1 MSKAAV
7 SGACRLVKSRI
18 EDITLC
24 DFKLY
29 YKATVIKIARLPQNR
44 NIDQRNRVESPE
56 INSVTHCQFTI
67 KRLSKYNSED
77 TIFNKWH
84 WENWDLHPKN
94 ETDSSLTLLTKIKW
108 KWIKDKCKTWNHKN
122 PRRKYRGHAL
132 WHCSRQWF
140 LFFIFLDMTPKA
152 QSIAAKINKWDYDEL
167 KILCTTGK

>member
-67 KRLSKYNSED
+67 KRLSKYNSGD

-84 WENWDLHPKN
+84 WENWARCKRMKLDHYFTPNKK
-94 ETDSSLTLLTKIKW
+94 LTQVGL
-108 KWIKDKCKTWNHKN
+108 KT
-122 PRRKYRGHAL
+122 
-132 WHCSRQWF
+132 
-140 LFFIFLDMTPKA
+140 
-152 QSIAAKINKWDYDEL
+152 
-167 KILCTTGK
+167 